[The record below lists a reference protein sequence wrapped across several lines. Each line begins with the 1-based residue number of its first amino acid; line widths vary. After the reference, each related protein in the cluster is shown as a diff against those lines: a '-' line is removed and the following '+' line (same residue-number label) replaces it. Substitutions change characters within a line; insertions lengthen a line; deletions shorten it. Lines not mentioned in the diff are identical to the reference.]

1 MFFWPGNGSDV
12 KIPDNEWVALV
23 RGVMGLGGK
32 YGFGPFE
39 VRTGA
44 RELFENGTRVK
55 LRGQPYLILEV
66 LLERAG
72 SVVTREEIRERL
84 WPADTFVDF
93 EHGLNTSVKKLR
105 QVLCDSADEPRYI
118 ETVPRM
124 GYRFIAPVEVLP
136 GASQPAV
143 EIAIEPATVSQPAT
157 RVADEPE
164 PVSLTKPWSGK
175 QWWLSVGVL
184 VLFGAVLV
192 GIWAKSRNEMH
203 GLFGSSKG

>member
-1 MFFWPGNGSDV
+1 MGNNLQVIRRVIRFGLLMPLFRWLLVVFWPGNGSDV

-136 GASQPAV
+136 GQANRRLKLRLSLRRFLSLP
-143 EIAIEPATVSQPAT
+143 
-157 RVADEPE
+157 PE
-164 PVSLTKPWSGK
+164 LRTSP
-175 QWWLSVGVL
+175 
-184 VLFGAVLV
+184 
-192 GIWAKSRNEMH
+192 SR
-203 GLFGSSKG
+203 FR